1 MAVRLLRW
9 LSVFVIVAC
18 VMSADTV
25 SAYQRSPSDSITIVA
40 SYWRYEYS
48 SGSTYPHRVHVAA
61 EIRNS
66 STQYLGDVAVR
77 VRLRSA
83 SGTEIASITDNPLKT
98 ALAPGEST
106 FFTSIIFDDDVF
118 LTTSA
123 DFQAFGDPISSGLY
137 PYLPDP
143 SPLYLRSGVS
153 GGYVNYFGE
162 IENTTGQTWKST
174 CTLCDATNLLGVY
187 YENGQITDWS
197 YLSVSPD
204 GHLPPNSR
212 VAFRFGFQRVPSG
225 SFKLFSRVEP
235 LPTGSYPTTWS
246 VENLQW
252 ALTTSPYGS
261 PQVEITARIRNT
273 SDVPAKPNVW
283 FVGRNAADEWIGW
296 VGCFIWDNIA
306 PGGYVDCAEEILSIF
321 MHVGTPSD
329 IRSVEALIASSNVSS
344 QPPPT
349 PTPTTTPTSTPSPT
363 ATATPT
369 FTSTPTPLPSA
380 TPTATPTATWTP
392 IPDWWQRLYLPMILR

>member
-1 MAVRLLRW
+1 MAI
-9 LSVFVIVAC
+9 S
-18 VMSADTV
+18 
-25 SAYQRSPSDSITIVA
+25 
-40 SYWRYEYS
+40 
-48 SGSTYPHRVHVAA
+48 
-61 EIRNS
+61 
-66 STQYLGDVAVR
+66 
-77 VRLRSA
+77 
-83 SGTEIASITDNPLKT
+83 
-98 ALAPGEST
+98 
-106 FFTSIIFDDDVF
+106 F

-197 YLSVSPD
+197 YLSVTPD

-273 SDVPAKPNVW
+273 SDVPA
-283 FVGRNAADEWIGW
+283 
-296 VGCFIWDNIA
+296 
-306 PGGYVDCAEEILSIF
+306 
-321 MHVGTPSD
+321 
-329 IRSVEALIASSNVSS
+329 
-344 QPPPT
+344 
-349 PTPTTTPTSTPSPT
+349 
-363 ATATPT
+363 
-369 FTSTPTPLPSA
+369 
-380 TPTATPTATWTP
+380 
-392 IPDWWQRLYLPMILR
+392 